1 MNKKFV
7 ALVVVAIVLV
17 AAVVAVAANTK
28 SGSGGSDEIDLV
40 SSGNYLK
47 IFGNA
52 NGDHLIDETDVNII
66 QDYINGDVKDSDL
79 IRVTEEDNG
88 NVYYLADA
96 NLDGTVDEKD
106 ISYLRGIIDRT
117 GEEMSLIDTFG
128 HLVTVPMTSNRIICD
143 YFATAELL
151 MLVGVQD
158 KIVGASNALMVLSD
172 YYLQGAD
179 LDNVVNFYSRTAPD
193 SEAVAEA
200 NPDIW
205 VVSEDYAPT
214 YGNNVNCPV
223 VGLDS
228 LVFDFED
235 IYSSSPIM
243 SALLAGY
250 IFNNVDKAIEYVNW
264 YLEKWDMLYSVKRH
278 PSKTIFRTALEE
290 AGYYQ
295 DGAMANEI
303 CLQIRDEIEEA
314 LDEGFLE
321 RQATMPSTYMSPWRK
336 GYLGDLFGALGKA
349 IAYTTTYDEMETLV
363 YLYSEPDEN
372 GGIPLF
378 ERITGDKAVW
388 YESDLVEMAGWYVSY
403 DGMEGVTLQA
413 ELADG
418 TLLGTAEFTESSDV
432 AAYLEQQ
439 GIAAP
444 GSENCR
450 FSLKLSVVDKPQA
463 VYLRAYRDGEL
474 LDEYELSEDA
484 AQVEREG
491 SRLNLDWYW
500 DVPERHGLLV
510 EINYKGEILNGIR
523 DIYHLTGP
531 ILAAL
536 GLLGWLLLCA
546 ERVRS
551 LIRREKNETGL
562 ASWLAVTAL
571 LASYLVLLGGISYSE
586 ISGWN
591 AILYW
596 YLSGGY
602 PVMTAFEVLAI
613 LFAWKEVRRML
624 RG

>member
-193 SEAVAEA
+193 YEAVAEA

-264 YLEKWDMLYSVKRH
+264 YLEKWDMLYSVTSQLSDDEK
-278 PSKTIFRTALEE
+278 PTVFCT
-290 AGYYQ
+290 GYDNHVVDQ
-295 DGAMANEI
+295 SVNQ
-303 CLQIRDEIEEA
+303 CRV
-314 LDEGFLE
+314 FLSN
-321 RQATMPSTYMSPWRK
+321 TVPY
-336 GYLGDLFGALGKA
+336 
-349 IAYTTTYDEMETLV
+349 
-363 YLYSEPDEN
+363 
-372 GGIPLF
+372 
-378 ERITGDKAVW
+378 KAV
-388 YESDLVEMAGWYVSY
+388 
-403 DGMEGVTLQA
+403 
-413 ELADG
+413 ELAGGKNIIDDC
-418 TLLGTAEFTESSDV
+418 SSLPD
-432 AAYLEQQ
+432 
-439 GIAAP
+439 
-444 GSENCR
+444 
-450 FSLKLSVVDKPQA
+450 
-463 VYLRAYRDGEL
+463 
-474 LDEYELSEDA
+474 
-484 AQVEREG
+484 
-491 SRLNLDWYW
+491 
-500 DVPERHGLLV
+500 
-510 EINYKGEILNGIR
+510 
-523 DIYHLTGP
+523 P
-531 ILAAL
+531 I
-536 GLLGWLLLCA
+536 
-546 ERVRS
+546 VNS
-551 LIRREKNETGL
+551 
-562 ASWLAVTAL
+562 
-571 LASYLVLLGGISYSE
+571 
-586 ISGWN
+586 
-591 AILYW
+591 
-596 YLSGGY
+596 
-602 PVMTAFEVLAI
+602 AFDPI
-613 LFAWKEVRRML
+613 FK
-624 RG
+624 